1 MKNEH
6 PSTFLGFT
14 LIEVITALVVFSFA
28 GLIAA
33 TVLGAGYLRV
43 EQIVTQQEDV
53 RDVASCVE
61 RIKAEYAGQK
71 VSSIDEESIEKACG
85 LDVAI
90 QPVGMNVN
98 ETSTS
103 ENYKEVTL
111 VECGEKTG
119 VACSLWFI
127 SVSRG
132 GVKFDYVLRQ

>member
-1 MKNEH
+1 MSKRR
-6 PSTFLGFT
+6 PFMIAGFT
-14 LIEVITALVVFSFA
+14 LIEVIATLVIFSFA

-71 VSSIDEESIEKACG
+71 VSSIDEDSIKRVCG
-85 LDVAI
+85 LDISV
-90 QPVGMNVN
+90 QSVGIDVN
-98 ETSTS
+98 TTTTSDK
-103 ENYKEVTL
+103 YKEVTL
-111 VECGEKTG
+111 VKCGEETG